1 MSHIIKMF
9 VSKRN
14 LARVLRD
21 DRDKSQLTSDV
32 GGCYKAFIPV
42 EIVFDSLSSEELF
55 NLLAKEN
62 LLTLRGSLDDEAGV
76 SRSLLAPISKPG
88 IPISDT
94 INSQNKQ
101 MKIHKK
107 LFGVVDLWNV
117 NNKKRIFNLYRWSWG
132 A

>member
-42 EIVFDSLSSEELF
+42 EIVFDSLSS
-55 NLLAKEN
+55 AKEN
-62 LLTLRGSLDDEAGV
+62 LLTLWGSLDDEAGV

-94 INSQNKQ
+94 INSQKKQ
-101 MKIHKK
+101 IKIHKK